1 MSVEIPEQDNSEE
14 LAAMSDE
21 DFLNSVNS
29 AETVAP
35 VPNTETP
42 ASEVVPVPEAEATA
56 PAAETTTESASADT
70 QPETQTQAQV
80 DYEEFF
86 KTITKPFK
94 ANGKD
99 FQVLDP
105 NDAISLMQ
113 KGTDYV
119 KKMTEIKPLRRIGKL
134 LEENKLSED
143 DLAYLIDLKNK
154 KPEAIAKLLKDSE
167 VDLYGFD
174 VEQGKD
180 YAPVAP
186 VVNEVDDALQ
196 STLDDLQAN
205 SATFNQTIAVVGQQW
220 DVSSRETVAQ
230 HPQLLRVLDA
240 QVANGTFAKIDSVM
254 QYERALGRLDGM
266 TDIQA
271 YAEIERRLQAA
282 QPQTP
287 PIVQAPVVIPPVTT
301 PQPNVQQQKL
311 AEQRRQA
318 APPRQTKVESK
329 PSTTNLPAMSDE
341 EFMKHLA
348 QAGL

>member
-1 MSVEIPEQDNSEE
+1 MSVEIPEQDNSAE

-35 VPNTETP
+35 APDTETSVS
-42 ASEVVPVPEAEATA
+42 AEQAQAEEAVV
-56 PAAETTTESASADT
+56 AETSTEAVKT
-70 QPETQTQAQV
+70 V
-80 DYEEFF
+80 DVNYEEFF

-205 SATFNQTIAVVGQQW
+205 SASFSQTIAVVGQQW
-220 DVSSRETVAQ
+220 DVASRETVAQ

-329 PSTTNLPAMSDE
+329 PTTNLPAMSDE

>member
-1 MSVEIPEQDNSEE
+1 MSVEIQEQDNSAE

-35 VPNTETP
+35 APDTETSVS
-42 ASEVVPVPEAEATA
+42 AEQAQAEEAVV
-56 PAAETTTESASADT
+56 AETSTEAVKTVD
-70 QPETQTQAQV
+70 V

-205 SATFNQTIAVVGQQW
+205 SASFSQTIAVVGQQW
-220 DVSSRETVAQ
+220 DVASRETVAQ

-287 PIVQAPVVIPPVTT
+287 STVQAPVVIPAAPV
-301 PQPNVQQQKL
+301 PQANAQQQKL

-329 PSTTNLPAMSDE
+329 PTTNLPAMSDE
-341 EFMKHLA
+341 EFLKHLN
-348 QAGL
+348 QAGLY

>member
-1 MSVEIPEQDNSEE
+1 MSVEIPEQDNSAE

-35 VPNTETP
+35 APDTETSVS
-42 ASEVVPVPEAEATA
+42 AEQAQAEEAVV
-56 PAAETTTESASADT
+56 AETSTEAVKT
-70 QPETQTQAQV
+70 V
-80 DYEEFF
+80 DVNYEEFF

-205 SATFNQTIAVVGQQW
+205 SASFSQTIAVVGQQW

-329 PSTTNLPAMSDE
+329 PTTNLPAMSDE
-341 EFMKHLA
+341 EFLKHLN
-348 QAGL
+348 QAGLY

>member
-1 MSVEIPEQDNSEE
+1 MSVEIPEQDNSVDH
-14 LAAMSDE
+14 AAMSDE

-35 VPNTETP
+35 VPDTETP
-42 ASEVVPVPEAEATA
+42 ASVVAPVPEAEVTA
-56 PAAETTTESASADT
+56 TESASADT

-205 SATFNQTIAVVGQQW
+205 SATFSQTIAVVGQQW
-220 DVSSRETVAQ
+220 DVKSRETVAQ

-240 QVANGTFAKIDSVM
+240 QVASGTFAKIDSVM
-254 QYERALGRLDGM
+254 QYERALGRLEGM

-287 PIVQAPVVIPPVTT
+287 PIVQAPVVIPPVPVT
-301 PQPNVQQQKL
+301 QANVQQQKL

-329 PSTTNLPAMSDE
+329 PSLNNLSVLSDE
-341 EFMKHLA
+341 DFMKHLA

>member
-1 MSVEIPEQDNSEE
+1 MSVEIPEQDNSIDH
-14 LAAMSDE
+14 AAMSDE

-42 ASEVVPVPEAEATA
+42 ASEVVPVPEAEVTA
-56 PAAETTTESASADT
+56 PADT

-205 SATFNQTIAVVGQQW
+205 SASFSQTIAVVGQQW

-254 QYERALGRLDGM
+254 QYERALGRLEGM

-287 PIVQAPVVIPPVTT
+287 PIVQAPVVIPPVAASR
-301 PQPNVQQQKL
+301 PNVQQQKL

-329 PSTTNLPAMSDE
+329 PTTNLPAMSDE

>member
-1 MSVEIPEQDNSEE
+1 MSVEIPEQDNSAE

-35 VPNTETP
+35 APDTETSVS
-42 ASEVVPVPEAEATA
+42 AEQAQAEEAVV
-56 PAAETTTESASADT
+56 AETLADAQSTVDTSTEAVKT
-70 QPETQTQAQV
+70 V
-80 DYEEFF
+80 DVNYEEFF

-205 SATFNQTIAVVGQQW
+205 SASFSQTIAVVGQQW
-220 DVSSRETVAQ
+220 DVASRETVAQ

-287 PIVQAPVVIPPVTT
+287 STVQAPVVIPAAPV
-301 PQPNVQQQKL
+301 PQANAQQQKL

-329 PSTTNLPAMSDE
+329 PTTNLPAMSDE

>member
-1 MSVEIPEQDNSEE
+1 MSVEIPEQDNSAE

-42 ASEVVPVPEAEATA
+42 ASEVVPVTEAEVTA
-56 PAAETTTESASADT
+56 PADT

-205 SATFNQTIAVVGQQW
+205 SASFSQTIAVVGQQW

-287 PIVQAPVVIPPVTT
+287 STVQAPVVIPPVAAS
-301 PQPNVQQQKL
+301 QPNVQQQKL

-329 PSTTNLPAMSDE
+329 PTTNLPAMSDE

>member
-1 MSVEIPEQDNSEE
+1 MSVEIPEQDNSAE

-35 VPNTETP
+35 APDTETSVS
-42 ASEVVPVPEAEATA
+42 AEVST
-56 PAAETTTESASADT
+56 TTTETAPVVVTSTEAATPAD
-70 QPETQTQAQV
+70 V
-80 DYEEFF
+80 NYEEFF

-174 VEQGKD
+174 VEQGND

-186 VVNEVDDALQ
+186 AVNEVDDALQ

-282 QPQTP
+282 QPQTSST
-287 PIVQAPVVIPPVTT
+287 VQAPVVIPPVTT
-301 PQPNVQQQKL
+301 PQRNVQQQKL

-318 APPRQTKVESK
+318 APPRQTKIESK
-329 PSTTNLPAMSDE
+329 PTTNLPAMSDE

-348 QAGL
+348 QAGLY

>member
-1 MSVEIPEQDNSEE
+1 MSVEIPEQDNSAE

-35 VPNTETP
+35 VPNTETSVS
-42 ASEVVPVPEAEATA
+42 AEQVQAEEAVV
-56 PAAETTTESASADT
+56 AETLADA

-154 KPEAIAKLLKDSE
+154 KPEAILC
-167 VDLYGFD
+167 
-174 VEQGKD
+174 
-180 YAPVAP
+180 
-186 VVNEVDDALQ
+186 
-196 STLDDLQAN
+196 
-205 SATFNQTIAVVGQQW
+205 
-220 DVSSRETVAQ
+220 
-230 HPQLLRVLDA
+230 
-240 QVANGTFAKIDSVM
+240 
-254 QYERALGRLDGM
+254 
-266 TDIQA
+266 
-271 YAEIERRLQAA
+271 
-282 QPQTP
+282 
-287 PIVQAPVVIPPVTT
+287 
-301 PQPNVQQQKL
+301 
-311 AEQRRQA
+311 
-318 APPRQTKVESK
+318 
-329 PSTTNLPAMSDE
+329 
-341 EFMKHLA
+341 
-348 QAGL
+348 

>member
-56 PAAETTTESASADT
+56 PADT

-205 SATFNQTIAVVGQQW
+205 SASFSQTIAVVGQQW

-254 QYERALGRLDGM
+254 QYERALGRLEGM

-287 PIVQAPVVIPPVTT
+287 STVQAPVVIPPVTT

-329 PSTTNLPAMSDE
+329 PTTNLPAMSDE

>member
-1 MSVEIPEQDNSEE
+1 MSVEIPEQDNSIDH
-14 LAAMSDE
+14 AAMSDE

-35 VPNTETP
+35 VPDIETSVS
-42 ASEVVPVPEAEATA
+42 AEQAQAEEAVV
-56 PAAETTTESASADT
+56 AETLADAQSTVDTSTEAVKT
-70 QPETQTQAQV
+70 V
-80 DYEEFF
+80 DVNYEEFF

-205 SATFNQTIAVVGQQW
+205 SASFSQTIAVVGQQW

-287 PIVQAPVVIPPVTT
+287 SIVQAPVVIPPVAAS
-301 PQPNVQQQKL
+301 QPNVQQQKL

>member
-35 VPNTETP
+35 APDTETSVS
-42 ASEVVPVPEAEATA
+42 AEQAQAEEAVV
-56 PAAETTTESASADT
+56 AETLADAQSTVDTSTEAVKT
-70 QPETQTQAQV
+70 V
-80 DYEEFF
+80 DVNYEEFF

-174 VEQGKD
+174 VEQGND

-205 SATFNQTIAVVGQQW
+205 SASFSQTIAVVGQQW

-254 QYERALGRLDGM
+254 QYERALGRLEGM

-287 PIVQAPVVIPPVTT
+287 PIVQAPIVIPAVSA
-301 PQPNVQQQKL
+301 PQANAQQQKL

-329 PSTTNLPAMSDE
+329 PTTNLPAMSDE

>member
-1 MSVEIPEQDNSEE
+1 MSVEIPEQDNSAE

-35 VPNTETP
+35 APDTETSVS
-42 ASEVVPVPEAEATA
+42 AEVST
-56 PAAETTTESASADT
+56 TTTETAPVVVTSTEAATPAD
-70 QPETQTQAQV
+70 V
-80 DYEEFF
+80 NYEEFF

-174 VEQGKD
+174 VEQGND

-205 SATFNQTIAVVGQQW
+205 SASFSQTIAVVGQQW
-220 DVSSRETVAQ
+220 DVASRETVAQ

-301 PQPNVQQQKL
+301 PQRNVQQQKL

-329 PSTTNLPAMSDE
+329 PTTNLPAMSDE

-348 QAGL
+348 QAGLY

>member
-1 MSVEIPEQDNSEE
+1 MSVEIPEQDNSAE

-35 VPNTETP
+35 APDTETSVS
-42 ASEVVPVPEAEATA
+42 AEVST
-56 PAAETTTESASADT
+56 TTTETAPVVVTSTEAATPAD
-70 QPETQTQAQV
+70 V
-80 DYEEFF
+80 NYEEFF

-205 SATFNQTIAVVGQQW
+205 SASFSQTIAVVGQQW

-287 PIVQAPVVIPPVTT
+287 STVQAPVVIPPVTA
-301 PQPNVQQQKL
+301 PQPSVQQQKL

-329 PSTTNLPAMSDE
+329 PTTNLPAMSDE
-341 EFMKHLA
+341 EFLKHLN
-348 QAGL
+348 QAGLY

>member
-1 MSVEIPEQDNSEE
+1 MSVEIPEQDNSAE

-35 VPNTETP
+35 APDTETSVS
-42 ASEVVPVPEAEATA
+42 AEQAQAEEAVV
-56 PAAETTTESASADT
+56 AETLADA

-174 VEQGKD
+174 VEQGND

-186 VVNEVDDALQ
+186 AVNEVDDALQ

-282 QPQTP
+282 QPQP
-287 PIVQAPVVIPPVTT
+287 QPVQAPIVIPAVSA
-301 PQPNVQQQKL
+301 PQANAQQQKL

-348 QAGL
+348 QAGLY

>member
-1 MSVEIPEQDNSEE
+1 MSVEIPEQDNSAE

-35 VPNTETP
+35 APDTETSVS
-42 ASEVVPVPEAEATA
+42 AEQAQAEEAVV
-56 PAAETTTESASADT
+56 AETSTEAVKT
-70 QPETQTQAQV
+70 V
-80 DYEEFF
+80 DVNYEEFF

-174 VEQGKD
+174 VEQGND

-205 SATFNQTIAVVGQQW
+205 SATFSQTIAVVGQQW

-301 PQPNVQQQKL
+301 PQRNVQQQKL

-318 APPRQTKVESK
+318 APPRQTKIESK
-329 PSTTNLPAMSDE
+329 PTTNLPAMSDE
-341 EFMKHLA
+341 EFLKHLN
-348 QAGL
+348 QAGLY

>member
-1 MSVEIPEQDNSEE
+1 MSVEIPEQDNSIDH
-14 LAAMSDE
+14 AAMSDE

-56 PAAETTTESASADT
+56 PADT

-254 QYERALGRLDGM
+254 QYERALGRLEGM

-287 PIVQAPVVIPPVTT
+287 STVQAPVVIPPVAT

-329 PSTTNLPAMSDE
+329 PTTNLPAMSDE

>member
-1 MSVEIPEQDNSEE
+1 MN
-14 LAAMSDE
+14 
-21 DFLNSVNS
+21 
-29 AETVAP
+29 
-35 VPNTETP
+35 
-42 ASEVVPVPEAEATA
+42 
-56 PAAETTTESASADT
+56 
-70 QPETQTQAQV
+70 
-80 DYEEFF
+80 YEEFF

-174 VEQGKD
+174 VEQGND

-186 VVNEVDDALQ
+186 AVNEVDDALQ

-282 QPQTP
+282 QPQP
-287 PIVQAPVVIPPVTT
+287 QPVQAPIVIPAVSA
-301 PQPNVQQQKL
+301 PQANAQQQKL

-329 PSTTNLPAMSDE
+329 PTTNLPAMSDE
-341 EFMKHLA
+341 EFLKHLN
-348 QAGL
+348 QAGLY

>member
-1 MSVEIPEQDNSEE
+1 MSVEIPEQDNSAE

-35 VPNTETP
+35 APDTETSVS
-42 ASEVVPVPEAEATA
+42 AEQAQAEEAVV
-56 PAAETTTESASADT
+56 AETLADAQSTVDTSTEAVKT
-70 QPETQTQAQV
+70 V
-80 DYEEFF
+80 DVNYEEFF

-174 VEQGKD
+174 VEQGND

-205 SATFNQTIAVVGQQW
+205 SASFSQTIAVVGQQW

-287 PIVQAPVVIPPVTT
+287 STVQAPVVIPPVSAS
-301 PQPNVQQQKL
+301 QPNVQQQKL

>member
-1 MSVEIPEQDNSEE
+1 MSVEIQEQDNSEE

-42 ASEVVPVPEAEATA
+42 ASEVVPVLEAEVTA
-56 PAAETTTESASADT
+56 PADT

-205 SATFNQTIAVVGQQW
+205 SASFSQTIAVVGQQW

-254 QYERALGRLDGM
+254 QYERALGRLEGM

-282 QPQTP
+282 QPQSP
-287 PIVQAPVVIPPVTT
+287 SVQAPVVIPPVAAS
-301 PQPNVQQQKL
+301 QPNVQQQKL

>member
-1 MSVEIPEQDNSEE
+1 MSVEIPEQDNSAE

-35 VPNTETP
+35 APDTETSV
-42 ASEVVPVPEAEATA
+42 SEEVST
-56 PAAETTTESASADT
+56 TTTETAPVVVTSTEAATPAD
-70 QPETQTQAQV
+70 V
-80 DYEEFF
+80 NYEEFF

-174 VEQGKD
+174 VEQGND

-186 VVNEVDDALQ
+186 AVNEVDDALQ

-282 QPQTP
+282 QPQP
-287 PIVQAPVVIPPVTT
+287 QPVQAPIVIPAVSA
-301 PQPNVQQQKL
+301 PQANAQQQKL

-329 PSTTNLPAMSDE
+329 PTTNLPAMSDE
-341 EFMKHLA
+341 EFLKHLN
-348 QAGL
+348 QAGLY

>member
-1 MSVEIPEQDNSEE
+1 MSVEIPEQDNSAE

-42 ASEVVPVPEAEATA
+42 ASEVVPVPEAEVTA
-56 PAAETTTESASADT
+56 PADT

-287 PIVQAPVVIPPVTT
+287 STVQAPVVIPAAPV
-301 PQPNVQQQKL
+301 PQANAQQQKL

-329 PSTTNLPAMSDE
+329 PTTNLPAMSDE

>member
-1 MSVEIPEQDNSEE
+1 MSVEIPEQDNSAE

-35 VPNTETP
+35 APDTETSVS
-42 ASEVVPVPEAEATA
+42 AEQAQAEEAVV
-56 PAAETTTESASADT
+56 AETSTEAVKT
-70 QPETQTQAQV
+70 V
-80 DYEEFF
+80 DVNYEEFF

-174 VEQGKD
+174 VEQGND

-287 PIVQAPVVIPPVTT
+287 STVQAPVVIPPVTT
-301 PQPNVQQQKL
+301 PQRNVQQQKL

-318 APPRQTKVESK
+318 APPRQTKIESK
-329 PSTTNLPAMSDE
+329 PTTNLPAMSDE

>member
-1 MSVEIPEQDNSEE
+1 MSVEIPEQDNSAE

-35 VPNTETP
+35 APDTETSVS
-42 ASEVVPVPEAEATA
+42 AEQAQAEEAVVAETLAEAVKT
-56 PAAETTTESASADT
+56 
-70 QPETQTQAQV
+70 V
-80 DYEEFF
+80 DVNYEEFF

-205 SATFNQTIAVVGQQW
+205 SASFSQTIAVVGQQW
-220 DVSSRETVAQ
+220 DVASRETVAQ

-282 QPQTP
+282 QPQP
-287 PIVQAPVVIPPVTT
+287 QPVQAPIVIPAVPA
-301 PQPNVQQQKL
+301 PQANAQQQKL

-329 PSTTNLPAMSDE
+329 PTTNLPAMSDE
-341 EFMKHLA
+341 EFLKHLN
-348 QAGL
+348 QAGLY

>member
-1 MSVEIPEQDNSEE
+1 MSVEIPEQDNSAE

-35 VPNTETP
+35 APNTETP
-42 ASEVVPVPEAEATA
+42 ASVVVPVPEAE
-56 PAAETTTESASADT
+56 TTTESAPADT
-70 QPETQTQAQV
+70 QPETLTQAQV

-205 SATFNQTIAVVGQQW
+205 HC
-220 DVSSRETVAQ
+220 SSRPTMGCQ
-230 HPQLLRVLDA
+230 
-240 QVANGTFAKIDSVM
+240 
-254 QYERALGRLDGM
+254 
-266 TDIQA
+266 
-271 YAEIERRLQAA
+271 
-282 QPQTP
+282 
-287 PIVQAPVVIPPVTT
+287 
-301 PQPNVQQQKL
+301 
-311 AEQRRQA
+311 
-318 APPRQTKVESK
+318 
-329 PSTTNLPAMSDE
+329 
-341 EFMKHLA
+341 
-348 QAGL
+348 

>member
-1 MSVEIPEQDNSEE
+1 MSVEIPEQDNSAE

-35 VPNTETP
+35 APDTETSVS
-42 ASEVVPVPEAEATA
+42 AEVST
-56 PAAETTTESASADT
+56 TTTETAPVVVTSTEAATPAD
-70 QPETQTQAQV
+70 V
-80 DYEEFF
+80 NYEEFF

-174 VEQGKD
+174 VEQGND

-220 DVSSRETVAQ
+220 DVASRETVAQ

-287 PIVQAPVVIPPVTT
+287 STVQAPVVIPAAPV
-301 PQPNVQQQKL
+301 PQANAQQQKL

-329 PSTTNLPAMSDE
+329 PTTNLPAMSDE
-341 EFMKHLA
+341 EFLKHLN
-348 QAGL
+348 QAGLY

>member
-42 ASEVVPVPEAEATA
+42 ASEVVPVTEAEVTA
-56 PAAETTTESASADT
+56 PADT

-205 SATFNQTIAVVGQQW
+205 SASFSQTIAVVGQQW

-282 QPQTP
+282 QPQAPST
-287 PIVQAPVVIPPVTT
+287 VQAPVVIPPVAAS
-301 PQPNVQQQKL
+301 QPNVQQQKL

-329 PSTTNLPAMSDE
+329 PTTNLPAMSDE

>member
-1 MSVEIPEQDNSEE
+1 MSVEIPEQDNSAE

-35 VPNTETP
+35 APDTETSVS
-42 ASEVVPVPEAEATA
+42 AEVST
-56 PAAETTTESASADT
+56 TTTETAPVVVTSTEAATPAD
-70 QPETQTQAQV
+70 V
-80 DYEEFF
+80 NYEEFF

-174 VEQGKD
+174 VEQGND

-205 SATFNQTIAVVGQQW
+205 SASFSQTIAVVGQQW

-301 PQPNVQQQKL
+301 PQRNVQQQKL

-329 PSTTNLPAMSDE
+329 PTTNLPAMSDE

-348 QAGL
+348 QAGLY

>member
-1 MSVEIPEQDNSEE
+1 MSVEIQDQDTSVD

-21 DFLNSVNS
+21 DFVKSMDS

-35 VPNTETP
+35 EAIPTTEEAPTPTVEASAEAPSPEAATP
-42 ASEVVPVPEAEATA
+42 AT
-56 PAAETTTESASADT
+56 
-70 QPETQTQAQV
+70 V

-86 KTITKPFK
+86 KTVTKPFK

-174 VEQGKD
+174 VEQGND

-205 SATFNQTIAVVGQQW
+205 SATFSQTIAVVGQQW
-220 DVSSRETVAQ
+220 DVKSRETVAQ
-230 HPQLLRVLDA
+230 HPQLLRILDA
-240 QVANGTFAKIDSVM
+240 QIASGAFAKIDSVV
-254 QYERALGRLDGM
+254 QYERALGRLEGM

-271 YAEIERRLQAA
+271 YTEIERRLQAA
-282 QPQTP
+282 QPQSQP
-287 PIVQAPVVIPPVTT
+287 VQAPVVIPATPA

-329 PSTTNLPAMSDE
+329 PSLNNLSVLSDE

>member
-1 MSVEIPEQDNSEE
+1 MSVEIPEQDNSIDH
-14 LAAMSDE
+14 AAMSDE

-56 PAAETTTESASADT
+56 PADT

-205 SATFNQTIAVVGQQW
+205 SASFSQTIAVVGQQW

-287 PIVQAPVVIPPVTT
+287 STVQAPVVIPPVTT

-329 PSTTNLPAMSDE
+329 PTTNLPAMSDE

>member
-1 MSVEIPEQDNSEE
+1 MSVEIQEQDNSAE

-35 VPNTETP
+35 APDTETSVS
-42 ASEVVPVPEAEATA
+42 AEQAQAEEAVVAETLAEAVKT
-56 PAAETTTESASADT
+56 
-70 QPETQTQAQV
+70 V
-80 DYEEFF
+80 DVNYEEFF

-205 SATFNQTIAVVGQQW
+205 SASFSQTIAVVGQQW

-301 PQPNVQQQKL
+301 PQRNVQQQKL

-329 PSTTNLPAMSDE
+329 PTTNLPAMSDE
-341 EFMKHLA
+341 EFLKHLN
-348 QAGL
+348 QAGLY

>member
-1 MSVEIPEQDNSEE
+1 MSVEIPEQDNSAE

-35 VPNTETP
+35 VLDTETSVS
-42 ASEVVPVPEAEATA
+42 AEQAQAEEAVV
-56 PAAETTTESASADT
+56 AETLADAQSTVDTSTEAVKT
-70 QPETQTQAQV
+70 V
-80 DYEEFF
+80 DVNYEEFF

-205 SATFNQTIAVVGQQW
+205 SASFSQTIAVVGQQW

-329 PSTTNLPAMSDE
+329 PTTNLPAMSDE

>member
-1 MSVEIPEQDNSEE
+1 MSVEIPEQDNSIDH
-14 LAAMSDE
+14 AAMSDE

-56 PAAETTTESASADT
+56 PADT

-287 PIVQAPVVIPPVTT
+287 STVQAPVVIPPVAT

-329 PSTTNLPAMSDE
+329 PTTNLPAMSDE

>member
-1 MSVEIPEQDNSEE
+1 MSVEIPEQDNSAE

-42 ASEVVPVPEAEATA
+42 ASEVVPVPEAEVTA
-56 PAAETTTESASADT
+56 PADT

-205 SATFNQTIAVVGQQW
+205 SASFSQTIAVVGQQW
-220 DVSSRETVAQ
+220 DVASRETVAQ

-282 QPQTP
+282 QPQAPST
-287 PIVQAPVVIPPVTT
+287 VQAPVVIPPVTT

-329 PSTTNLPAMSDE
+329 PTTNLPAMSDE

>member
-1 MSVEIPEQDNSEE
+1 MSVEIPEQDNSAE

-35 VPNTETP
+35 APDTETSVS
-42 ASEVVPVPEAEATA
+42 AEQAQAEEAVV
-56 PAAETTTESASADT
+56 AETLADAQSTVDTSTEAVKT
-70 QPETQTQAQV
+70 V
-80 DYEEFF
+80 DVNYEEFF

-174 VEQGKD
+174 VEQGND

-205 SATFNQTIAVVGQQW
+205 SASFSQTIAVVGQQW

-287 PIVQAPVVIPPVTT
+287 STVQAPVVIPAAPV
-301 PQPNVQQQKL
+301 PQANAQQQKL

-329 PSTTNLPAMSDE
+329 PTTNLPAMSDE
-341 EFMKHLA
+341 EFLKHLN
-348 QAGL
+348 QAGLY

>member
-29 AETVAP
+29 AETVASEP
-35 VPNTETP
+35 STETP
-42 ASEVVPVPEAEATA
+42 ASVETPTPVTEASVEGEAA
-56 PAAETTTESASADT
+56 TTVD
-70 QPETQTQAQV
+70 V

-174 VEQGKD
+174 VEQGND

-186 VVNEVDDALQ
+186 VVNEIDDALQ

-205 SATFNQTIAVVGQQW
+205 SASFNQTIAVVGQQW
-220 DVSSRETVAQ
+220 DVKSRETVAQ

-240 QVANGTFAKIDSVM
+240 QVANGTFAKIDSVV

-282 QPQTP
+282 QPQSQP
-287 PIVQAPVVIPPVTT
+287 VQAPVVIPAVNT

-329 PSTTNLPAMSDE
+329 PSLNNLSVLSDE
-341 EFMKHLA
+341 DFMKHLA

>member
-1 MSVEIPEQDNSEE
+1 MSVEIPEQDNSAE

-35 VPNTETP
+35 VPNTETSVS
-42 ASEVVPVPEAEATA
+42 AEQAQAEEAVV
-56 PAAETTTESASADT
+56 AETLADA

-174 VEQGKD
+174 VEQGND

-186 VVNEVDDALQ
+186 AVNEVDDALQ

-282 QPQTP
+282 QPQP
-287 PIVQAPVVIPPVTT
+287 QPVQAPIVIPAVSA
-301 PQPNVQQQKL
+301 PQANAQQQKL

-348 QAGL
+348 QAGLY

>member
-1 MSVEIPEQDNSEE
+1 MSVEIPEQDNSAE

-35 VPNTETP
+35 APDTETSVS
-42 ASEVVPVPEAEATA
+42 AEVST
-56 PAAETTTESASADT
+56 TTTETAPVVVTSTEAATPAD
-70 QPETQTQAQV
+70 V
-80 DYEEFF
+80 NYEEFF

-174 VEQGKD
+174 VEQGND

-287 PIVQAPVVIPPVTT
+287 PIVQAPVVIPPVAT

-318 APPRQTKVESK
+318 APPRQTKIESK
-329 PSTTNLPAMSDE
+329 PTTNLPAMSDE

-348 QAGL
+348 QAGLY

>member
-1 MSVEIPEQDNSEE
+1 MSVEIPEQDNSAE

-35 VPNTETP
+35 APDTETSVS
-42 ASEVVPVPEAEATA
+42 AEQAQAEEAVV
-56 PAAETTTESASADT
+56 AETLADAQSTVDTSTEAVKT
-70 QPETQTQAQV
+70 V
-80 DYEEFF
+80 DVNYEEFF

-205 SATFNQTIAVVGQQW
+205 SASFSQTIAVVGQQW
-220 DVSSRETVAQ
+220 DVASRETVAQ

-287 PIVQAPVVIPPVTT
+287 STVQAPVVIPPAPV
-301 PQPNVQQQKL
+301 PQANAQRQKL

-329 PSTTNLPAMSDE
+329 PTTNLPAMSDE
-341 EFMKHLA
+341 EFLKHLN
-348 QAGL
+348 QAGLY